1 MFLLDAV
8 EATEPPRLVFSA
20 SDLVT
25 ASECEYQALYRLDVK
40 LSRRP
45 KPDFPED
52 AMASRAADLG
62 DVHEQR
68 VLEQLE
74 HTHGPW
80 DRTTG
85 TGVRRIDKAPTMDR
99 ATLESLA
106 ADTTEALRLGA
117 DVVFQATFFDG
128 EFLGFADFI
137 VRESD
142 GRYAVWDSKL
152 ARHARVTA
160 LLQLAAYGDQLER
173 LGFAPSPVATLVL
186 GNLEHSEH
194 PMPDLLPAFRELRTR
209 FRRLTAE
216 HRAAQTTV
224 EWNQPGLRRCGKC
237 DYCLEQVAAHDDLLL
252 IGGMTAAR
260 RRTLMAEG
268 ITTMHQLAEQPA
280 PAGENPDASLG
291 RLREQ
296 ARAQTGLLDFDG
308 SASVG
313 DHTVSYRLQ
322 PGQTIGDLPA
332 PSDGDIFFD
341 FEGDPLWQ
349 DPETGIWGLEYLFG
363 VVEYDT
369 GTPVF
374 RPFWAHSRAG
384 EKRAFLDFLA
394 YVQQR
399 RQRWPDLHVY
409 HYAPYEKSALRN
421 LSVLHTAGEDTVDA
435 WLRESLLVDLYDTVR
450 HSIRI
455 SEGSYSIKKLEPLY
469 MGADG
474 PRAGVT
480 NAGASVVAYA
490 IYCADRDAGN
500 TEAAATTLASISA
513 YNEYDCLSTL
523 RLRDWLLG
531 LAAGCPAPVAGP
543 SNETATAVLPGTDAP
558 EPEAYEPS
566 AEELTL
572 QSYLELDAD
581 FSSLPA
587 TEQSAARADHGAV
600 AMVAA
605 ATGYHRREDKQFWWG
620 HFDRLESPTEDWAE
634 TRGVFLVDSATVLED
649 WARPPRART
658 ERRVVELTGTASD
671 GTDLRPGTDWFR
683 MYEAPVP
690 AGADVPTGADGHPLP
705 TARGG
710 IFDTELLTVDVN
722 GPTTVLTVAEKSTGK
737 IPPYPQTPMAL
748 TPGRPIMTR
757 SIRES
762 LAELAREV
770 GSALVVPSPAGN
782 EDTVLPV
789 ITVPPRLPR
798 HPGLDILR
806 RATPRLATRDSL
818 PPVTPDNAGR
828 GDYIG
833 AIIEAVADLDHSYL
847 AVQGPPGTG
856 KTHVGSHV
864 IAALMARGWKIGV
877 VGQSHAVV
885 ENMLG
890 AAIGKAGVDPDR
902 VGKKPKD
909 PRTASPWSV
918 TDDKKFASL
927 LDSEGGALIG
937 GTAWTMTGRQVPAGS
952 LDLLVI
958 DEAGQY
964 SLANTLAVARA
975 ADRLLLLG
983 DPRQLPQVTQGT
995 HPEPVDDSALGWLS
1009 EGAATLPERLG
1020 YFLSDSW
1027 RMHPALCA
1035 KVSRL
1040 SYAGRLASAPAAAL
1054 RHLDGAEP
1062 GVGTVLVDHRGNAT
1076 SSAEEAA
1083 EITAQVGRHLRLRWD
1098 DGGYGPVRELGP
1110 QDILVVAAYNAQVN
1124 LIRTHLD
1131 AAGYDDVRVGTVD
1144 RFQGQEAPVVLVSMA
1159 VSAAE
1164 EAPRGMDFLLNR
1176 NRMNV
1181 AVSRAQWRTVIVRSP
1196 ELTNFLPSR
1205 PEGLAELGA
1214 FVGLCG

>member
-8 EATEPPRLVFSA
+8 EATEPPPLVFSA

-25 ASECEYQALYRLDVK
+25 ASECEYQSLYKLDVK
-40 LSRRP
+40 LGRRE

-80 DRTTG
+80 DQASG
-85 TGVRRIDKAPTMDR
+85 TGVRRINKAPTMDR
-99 ATLESLA
+99 ATLERLA
-106 ADTTEALRLGA
+106 ADTTEALTLGA

-137 VRESD
+137 VRGAD

-160 LLQLAAYGDQLER
+160 LLQLATYGDQLER
-173 LGFAPSPVATLVL
+173 LGFDPSPVATLVL
-186 GNLEHSEH
+186 GDLEHSDH
-194 PMPDLLPAFRELRTR
+194 PMPDLLPAYRELRTR

-216 HRAAQTTV
+216 HRAAGTTV
-224 EWNQPGLRRCGKC
+224 DWNRPGLRRCGTC
-237 DYCLEQVAAHDDLLL
+237 DYCAEQVAAHDDLLL

-280 PAGENPDASLG
+280 PAGEDPDSGLG

-296 ARAQTGLLDFDG
+296 ARAQTGLMEFDG

-313 DHTVSYRLQ
+313 EHTVSYRVQ
-322 PGQTIGDLPA
+322 PTHAIGELPA

-349 DPETGIWGLEYLFG
+349 DPETGTWGIEYLFG
-363 VVEYDT
+363 VIEHDT

-384 EKRAFLDFLA
+384 EKRAFLDFLD
-394 YVQQR
+394 YIQQR

-421 LSVLHTAGEDTVDA
+421 LSVRHTAGEDTVDA

-450 HSIRI
+450 HSVRI
-455 SEGSYSIKKLEPLY
+455 SESSYSIKKLEPLY

-474 PRAGVT
+474 PRDGVT

-490 IYCADRDAGN
+490 IYAADREAGN
-500 TEAAATTLASISA
+500 TEAAASTLASISA

-523 RLRDWLLG
+523 RLRDWLLS
-531 LAAGCPAPVAGP
+531 LAADEPTPDP
-543 SNETATAVLPGTDAP
+543 SPGTATGVLPGTGAP
-558 EPEAYEPS
+558 APDAYEPS
-566 AEELTL
+566 AEELRL

-581 FSSLPA
+581 FSSLPD
-587 TEQSAARADHGAV
+587 TDRPAARADHAAV

-634 TRGVFLVDSATVLED
+634 TRGVFLVDSAEVLED
-649 WARPPRART
+649 WTRPPRART
-658 ERRVVELTGTASD
+658 ERRVLELTGTASD
-671 GTDLRPGTDWFR
+671 GTDLRPGTNWFR
-683 MYEAPVP
+683 MYGPPVP
-690 AGADVPTGADGHPLP
+690 SGADVPVDAEGHPVP
-705 TARGG
+705 AARGG
-710 IFDTELLTVDVN
+710 IFDTALLSVEVS
-722 GPTTVLTVAEKSTGK
+722 GHATVLTVAEKSSGR

-748 TPGRPIMTR
+748 TPGRPIMTV

-762 LAELAREV
+762 LAELARQV
-770 GSALVVPSPAGN
+770 GSTLVVPSPTSDPGEA
-782 EDTVLPV
+782 LPV
-789 ITVPPRLPR
+789 ITTPPKLPH

-806 RATPRLATRDSL
+806 RSTPRLASL
-818 PPVTPDNAGR
+818 DGLPAVTVDDEGR
-828 GDYIG
+828 GDHIG
-833 AIIEAVADLDHSYL
+833 AITEAVADLDRSYL

-864 IAALMARGWKIGV
+864 IAALLDRGWKIGV

-890 AAIGKAGVDPDR
+890 AAISKAGVDPER
-902 VGKKPKD
+902 VAKKPKD
-909 PRTASPWSV
+909 PLVPSPWSV
-918 TDDKKFASL
+918 TDDKKFAAL
-927 LDSEGGALIG
+927 LESEGGALIG
-937 GTAWTMTGRQVPAGS
+937 GTAWTMTGKQVPAGC

-1009 EGAATLPERLG
+1009 EGAATLPGRLG
-1020 YFLSDSW
+1020 YFLPDSW

-1035 KVSRL
+1035 KVSVL
-1040 SYAGRLASAPAAAL
+1040 SYAGRLASAPAAAR
-1054 RHLDGAEP
+1054 RHLEGVAP
-1062 GVGTVLVDHRGNAT
+1062 GVGTVLVEHHGNAT
-1076 SSAEEAA
+1076 SSLEEAA
-1083 EITAQVGRHLRLRWD
+1083 EITAQVGRHLGLRWD
-1098 DGGYGPVRELGP
+1098 DGGRSPVRGLGP
-1110 QDILVVAAYNAQVN
+1110 RDILVVAAYNAQVN
-1124 LIRTHLD
+1124 VIREALD
-1131 AAGYDDVRVGTVD
+1131 AAGYEDVRVGTVD

-1164 EAPRGMDFLLNR
+1164 ETPRGMDFLLNR
-1176 NRMNV
+1176 NRINV

-1196 ELTNFLPSR
+1196 ELTNFLPTR